1 MYERYNSPWSSS
13 PLLASLMLCVCIS
26 FESASSMRIN
36 SASSR
41 FSNATGYPNV
51 RSRFS
56 CALVSDF
63 IAGLF
68 RCPSALAHLLA
79 RGAWS
84 RGEDCCIN
92 EQAHEASVP
101 CVNMSFRRMSRGF
114 SLCSAANSDCEK
126 TVFAAVQPGSL
137 HLGDFF
143 ANHRLVDRRLPEF
156 PSKRIQPSGSRV
168 TALVRLKP
176 SRLRPSLRLIC

>member
-1 MYERYNSPWSSS
+1 MRVN
-13 PLLASLMLCVCIS
+13 LAL
-26 FESASSMRIN
+26 F
-36 SASSR
+36 R
-41 FSNATGYPNV
+41 FSNATGNPNV
-51 RSRFS
+51 CSRFS
-56 CALVSDF
+56 CASAGGF
-63 IAGLF
+63 IAGLL
-68 RCPSALAHLLA
+68 RCPSALAYLLA

-84 RGEDCCIN
+84 RGKGCFIN
-92 EQAHEASVP
+92 EQVHEASVP

-156 PSKRIQPSGSRV
+156 SLEKDTAFRV
-168 TALVRLKP
+168 ARDRVSSVETESVASELTFNLLTP
-176 SRLRPSLRLIC
+176 

>member
-1 MYERYNSPWSSS
+1 
-13 PLLASLMLCVCIS
+13 
-26 FESASSMRIN
+26 MRIN

-41 FSNATGYPNV
+41 FSNATGNPNV

-84 RGEDCCIN
+84 RGEDCRIN

-143 ANHRLVDRRLPEF
+143 ANHRLVDRRLSEF
-156 PSKRIQPSGSRV
+156 SLEKDTAFRV
-168 TALVRLKP
+168 ARDRVSSVETESVASELTFNLLTP
-176 SRLRPSLRLIC
+176 

>member
-1 MYERYNSPWSSS
+1 MF
-13 PLLASLMLCVCIS
+13 A
-26 FESASSMRIN
+26 
-36 SASSR
+36 
-41 FSNATGYPNV
+41 
-51 RSRFS
+51 
-56 CALVSDF
+56 
-63 IAGLF
+63 AGLPALRQATLLPAF
-68 RCPSALAHLLA
+68 SVAPSALVHLLA

-101 CVNMSFRRMSRGF
+101 CLNMSFRRMSRGF

-143 ANHRLVDRRLPEF
+143 ANHCLVDRRLPEF
-156 PSKRIQPSGSRV
+156 SLEKDTAFRV
-168 TALVRLKP
+168 ARDRVSSVETESVASELTFNLLTP
-176 SRLRPSLRLIC
+176 